1 MTEHKQIH
9 IYVEIEKDDIKELEF
24 SHDKIK
30 GREIKEAAKLPLESD
45 LGTKRDGEVY
55 LVKNDETI
63 TIKNDERFFVI
74 YSEVTI
80 HIDKKKEKSPNPTTG
95 ATLYVL
101 GKVPAGYDLFEEIH
115 GAGDDKL
122 IKNDNKEI
130 ELKNHLRFY
139 TAKQSLNP
147 GNGK

>member
-1 MTEHKQIH
+1 MTEHKTIK

-24 SHDKIK
+24 SQDKIK

-45 LGTKRDGEVY
+45 LGAKRDGEVF
-55 LVKNDETI
+55 LVKNDEI
-63 TIKNDERFFVI
+63 VTIKNGERFFVI
-74 YSEVTI
+74 YTEVTI
-80 HIDKKKEKSPNPTTG
+80 YIDKKKETSPNPTTG
-95 ATLYVL
+95 AALYVL
-101 GKVPAGYDLFEEIH
+101 GKVPVGYDLFEEIH

-122 IKNDNKEI
+122 IKNDDKEI